1 MTSAMFLSM
10 LVLVAFN
17 IPLALSIA
25 FACIVAFVFFADMPT
40 FVTVQRMFTGIDS
53 FPLMSIPFFLLAG
66 KIMEKGGVSIRLVN
80 LGASI
85 VGSTPGG
92 LAIIALLASMFFASI
107 SGSAPATVVAIG
119 SIMVPAMI
127 KAGYDKGFSVALM
140 AVGGTIGIIIPPS
153 IPFVVYGIS
162 ANVSIGDLFIAGIVP
177 GLIVGFS
184 LIIYSYY
191 YSKSRGFRGSEP
203 TSFANFIS
211 CLKKSLFGLAMP
223 VIILGGIYSGFF
235 TPTESGAIACV
246 YGLVISVFIYKELS
260 FSDLKE
266 VFVSSGLTSSM
277 VLLIIGAA
285 NIMGWILTTEQFPQ
299 QVSNWISS
307 VGADKIW
314 LLLAINA
321 VLLLIGTFLEL
332 NAAIILLVPIFLPI
346 LINEDVNLIN
356 FGVIMITNL
365 AIGLL
370 TPPLGVNLFV
380 AKSLSDT
387 SFSLVVRKVFPLLL
401 VMIIDLLL
409 FTFLPY
415 ISLFFIS

>member
-1 MTSAMFLSM
+1 MTSAMFLSL

-17 IPLALSIA
+17 IPLALSIV
-25 FACIVAFVFFADMPT
+25 FSCVVAFVFFADMPV

-53 FPLMSIPFFLLAG
+53 FPLMAIPFFLLAG
-66 KIMEKGGVSIRLVN
+66 KIMEKGGVSARLVN

-162 ANVSIGDLFIAGIVP
+162 ANVSIGDLFIAGVVP
-177 GLIVGFS
+177 GLVVGGS
-184 LIIYSYY
+184 LILYSYL
-191 YSKSRGFRGSEP
+191 YSKSRGYRGGEP
-203 TSFANFIS
+203 TSFANFLS
-211 CLKKSLFGLAMP
+211 CLKKSLLGLAMP
-223 VIILGGIYSGFF
+223 VIILGGIYSGIF

-246 YGLVISVFIYKELS
+246 YGLFISIYVYKELS

-266 VFVSSGLTSSM
+266 IFVSSGLTSSM
-277 VLLIIGAA
+277 VLLIISTA
-285 NIMGWILTTEQFPQ
+285 NIMGWVLTTEQFPQ
-299 QVSNWISS
+299 QVSSWITET
-307 VGADKIW
+307 GAEKVW

-346 LINEDVNLIN
+346 LANEGINLIH

-387 SFSLVVRKVFPLLL
+387 TFALVVRKVFPLLL
-401 VMIIDLLL
+401 VMIVDLIL
-409 FTFLPY
+409 FTFLPG
-415 ISLFFIS
+415 ISIFFVD

>member
-10 LVLVAFN
+10 LVLVFFN
-17 IPLALSIA
+17 LPLALAIT
-25 FACIVAFVFFADMPT
+25 FACITAFVFFSDMPT
-40 FVTVQRMFTGIDS
+40 FVSVQRMFTGIDS

-66 KIMEKGGVSIRLVN
+66 KIMEKGGVSTRLVN

-140 AVGGTIGIIIPPS
+140 AVGGTIGVIIPPS

-177 GLIVGFS
+177 GIFVGISLIVYSF
-184 LIIYSYY
+184 IYS
-191 YSKSRGFRGSEP
+191 KKRGYRGGNP
-203 TSFANFIS
+203 TSFSNFLC
-211 CLKKSLFGLAMP
+211 CLRKSLLGLAMP
-223 VIILGGIYSGFF
+223 IIILGGIYSGVF

-246 YGLVISVFIYKELS
+246 YGLVISMFVYKELR
-260 FSDLKE
+260 FSDLKD

-285 NIMGWILTTEQFPQ
+285 NIMGWVLTTEQFPQ
-299 QVSNWISS
+299 QVSNFIAGA
-307 VGADKIW
+307 GADKIW

-321 VLLLIGTFLEL
+321 VLLFIGTFLEL

-346 LINEDVNLIN
+346 LASEGVNLIH

-387 SFSLVVRKVFPLLL
+387 TLAIVIRKVFPLLL
-401 VMIIDLLL
+401 VMIVDLLL
-409 FTFLPY
+409 FTFLPK
-415 ISLFFIS
+415 ISLIFV

>member
-10 LVLVAFN
+10 LTLVAFN
-17 IPLALSIA
+17 VPLALCIA
-25 FACIVAFVFFADMPT
+25 FSCLIAFVFFSHMPS

-66 KIMEKGGVSIRLVN
+66 KIMEKGGVSMRLVN

-85 VGSTPGG
+85 VGSAPGG

-119 SIMVPAMI
+119 SIMIPAMI

-162 ANVSIGDLFIAGIVP
+162 ANVSIGDLFIAGILP
-177 GLIVGFS
+177 GMIVGAS

-191 YSKSRGFRGSEP
+191 YSKSRGYRGSEP
-203 TSFANFIS
+203 TSFKNFIE
-211 CLKKSLFGLAMP
+211 CFKKSLFGLAMP
-223 VIILGGIYSGFF
+223 IIILGGIYSGVF

-246 YGLVISVFIYKELS
+246 YGLVISLFVYKELK

-266 VFVSSGLTSSM
+266 VFVSSSLTSSM

-285 NIMGWILTTEQFPQ
+285 NIMGWVLTTEQFPQ

-307 VGADKIW
+307 FGADKLW
-314 LLLAINA
+314 LLLSINL

-346 LINEDVNLIN
+346 LIAQDVNLVH
-356 FGVIMITNL
+356 FGIVMITNL

-380 AKSLSDT
+380 AKSLSDS
-387 SFSLVVRKVFPLLL
+387 SFSVIVRKVMPLLL
-401 VMIIDLLL
+401 VMIVDLILFTLIPEISLL
-409 FTFLPY
+409 FV
-415 ISLFFIS
+415 S

>member
-17 IPLALSIA
+17 IPLAL
-25 FACIVAFVFFADMPT
+25 CIVFSCIIAFVFFADMPT
-40 FVTVQRMFTGIDS
+40 FVTVQRIFTGIDS

-66 KIMEKGGVSIRLVN
+66 KIMEKGGVSVRLVN

-107 SGSAPATVVAIG
+107 SGSAPATVIAIG
-119 SIMVPAMI
+119 SMMVPAMI

-177 GLIVGFS
+177 GLVVGIS
-184 LIIYSYY
+184 LIIYSYC
-191 YSKSRGFRGSEP
+191 YSKSRGYKGSQP
-203 TSFANFIS
+203 TSFPHFLS
-211 CLKKSLFGLAMP
+211 CFKKSLLGLAMP

-246 YGLVISVFIYKELS
+246 YGLIISVFIYKELK

-285 NIMGWILTTEQFPQ
+285 NIMGWVLTTEQFPQ
-299 QVSNWISS
+299 QFSNWISS
-307 VGADKIW
+307 VGVDKIW

-321 VLLLIGTFLEL
+321 ALLLIGTFLEL

-346 LINEDVNLIN
+346 LINEDVNLIH
-356 FGVIMITNL
+356 FGIIMITNL

-370 TPPLGVNLFV
+370 TPPLGINLFV
-380 AKSLSDT
+380 AKSLSDI

-401 VMIIDLLL
+401 VMIFNLIL
-409 FTFLPY
+409 FTFLPQ